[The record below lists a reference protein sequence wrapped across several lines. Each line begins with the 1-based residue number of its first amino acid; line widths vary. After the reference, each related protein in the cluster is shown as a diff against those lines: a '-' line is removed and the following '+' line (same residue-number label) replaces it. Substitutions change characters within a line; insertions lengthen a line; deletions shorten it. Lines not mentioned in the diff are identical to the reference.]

1 MAKSR
6 EGGPRPLREAVARYL
21 ASGLA
26 TVLLISLL
34 GVYLVGRL
42 GNDEAIRDAKDL
54 TRATAER
61 TIEPALTDDLLRGDP
76 DALARFDGA
85 VRGRVLRD
93 SPVVRVKLWD
103 RTGRIVY
110 SDEPGLIGAR
120 YPLGAEELADFRGP
134 EADAEVSD
142 LSKPENRFERSFGKL
157 LEVYVPVM
165 TPRGEPLRYEE
176 YYRSGFVAARGRRIF
191 REFSFLMLGALILL
205 ALIQLPLAWRLG
217 RRLRES
223 QRERL
228 NLLQRAVDASELER
242 RRIAGD
248 LHDGVV
254 QNLAGV
260 SYALSAAAN
269 SAPPELASTLV
280 RRCGRDEAGD
290 PGAAKPARR
299 DLSAGAATRGP

>member
-1 MAKSR
+1 MPWRWRNLEKADQD
-6 EGGPRPLREAVARYL
+6 PFREAVARYL

-76 DALARFDGA
+76 DALARFDGV

-120 YPLGAEELADFRGP
+120 YPLRRRG
-134 EADAEVSD
+134 
-142 LSKPENRFERSFGKL
+142 
-157 LEVYVPVM
+157 
-165 TPRGEPLRYEE
+165 
-176 YYRSGFVAARGRRIF
+176 ARG
-191 REFSFLMLGALILL
+191 
-205 ALIQLPLAWRLG
+205 LP
-217 RRLRES
+217 
-223 QRERL
+223 
-228 NLLQRAVDASELER
+228 
-242 RRIAGD
+242 
-248 LHDGVV
+248 
-254 QNLAGV
+254 
-260 SYALSAAAN
+260 
-269 SAPPELASTLV
+269 
-280 RRCGRDEAGD
+280 
-290 PGAAKPARR
+290 
-299 DLSAGAATRGP
+299 GP